1 MNQPKGATLMELLKT
16 IGEPY
21 TGNLYVRFDE
31 GGGIKPPPL
40 LYCFNYSCGTSTFDG
55 EEKFCKVENCDSEKI
70 VTLKSRL

>member
-1 MNQPKGATLMELLKT
+1 MSDIIEWTVHAVLPKT

-40 LYCFNYSCGTSTFDG
+40 LYRLIFLFNL
-55 EEKFCKVENCDSEKI
+55 ENAVEND
-70 VTLKSRL
+70 L